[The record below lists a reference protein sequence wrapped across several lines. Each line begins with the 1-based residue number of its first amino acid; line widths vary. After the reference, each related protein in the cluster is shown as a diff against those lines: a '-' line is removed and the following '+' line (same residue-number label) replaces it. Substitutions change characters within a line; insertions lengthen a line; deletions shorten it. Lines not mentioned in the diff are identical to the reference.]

1 MSILFSKYYIDKCK
15 QAWYNET
22 NTIPNHITTEE
33 FAMKKI
39 GSFII
44 NSFILFWSYFLT
56 SFLCLMVLQTFMR
69 LIFDADS
76 KWEFAWKTLVMYAF
90 MLITCMVHLKV
101 TASTHK
107 TKYLTYMSGK
117 EWSLKETLA
126 YVLKNTDFW
135 LNTIGFAIWP
145 IIIPKFFGA
154 IQWLYVSATFL
165 ETFPRAIL
173 AIPTV
178 SLPIVILSLAGW
190 VLTLRTWC
198 MGRLHK

>member
-1 MSILFSKYYIDKCK
+1 
-15 QAWYNET
+15 
-22 NTIPNHITTEE
+22 
-33 FAMKKI
+33 MKKI
-39 GSFII
+39 GSFIV

-56 SFLCLMVLQTFMR
+56 STLGIMILQTIMR
-69 LIFDADS
+69 LFIDADS
-76 KWEFAWKTLVMYAF
+76 KGEFAWKTLVMYAF

-117 EWSLKETLA
+117 EWSFKETLA

-135 LNTIGFAIWP
+135 LTTIGFAIWP

-154 IQWLYVSATFL
+154 IQRLYVSVAFL
-165 ETFPRAIL
+165 ETFPRAVL

-178 SLPIVILSLAGW
+178 SLPIVILSLVGW

-198 MGRLHK
+198 VGRLHK

>member
-1 MSILFSKYYIDKCK
+1 
-15 QAWYNET
+15 
-22 NTIPNHITTEE
+22 
-33 FAMKKI
+33 MKKV

-154 IQWLYVSATFL
+154 IQRLYVSATFL
-165 ETFPRAIL
+165 ETFPRAVL

>member
-1 MSILFSKYYIDKCK
+1 
-15 QAWYNET
+15 
-22 NTIPNHITTEE
+22 
-33 FAMKKI
+33 MKKI
-39 GSFII
+39 GSFIV

-117 EWSLKETLA
+117 EWSFKETLA

-154 IQWLYVSATFL
+154 IQRLYVSAAFL